1 MKPLP
6 CAGAVLCSLLCLI
19 NALNGQPV
27 LAVFCAVIAAW
38 WVYLATASFASPNF
52 KKAGSD
58 KEAAQEEG
66 ASERLFLGIDGTMGD
81 AQDVDHHCVESVGG
95 PYCVV
100 CGLSRIYR
108 RHK

>member
-52 KKAGSD
+52 KKGGS
-58 KEAAQEEG
+58 K
-66 ASERLFLGIDGTMGD
+66 
-81 AQDVDHHCVESVGG
+81 
-95 PYCVV
+95 
-100 CGLSRIYR
+100 
-108 RHK
+108 

>member
-1 MKPLP
+1 MASHCCEGKAGSGFEECGEEMKPLP

-52 KKAGSD
+52 KK
-58 KEAAQEEG
+58 
-66 ASERLFLGIDGTMGD
+66 
-81 AQDVDHHCVESVGG
+81 GG
-95 PYCVV
+95 
-100 CGLSRIYR
+100 
-108 RHK
+108 KK